1 MSLAIVIPTRNESE
15 RLKTKLPEIRSVF
28 PDAHILIV
36 NTPVEYDKT
45 KKIVELND
53 DIYVESKH
61 RFGKSLTYGL
71 YLCRDYDFVISMD
84 ADHDP
89 KSAELMYKALSSNK
103 QFDLA
108 IGIEDSKRIQR
119 DVVNVM
125 MRILLGL
132 KLENPTCGLRCY
144 RGSIIRHII
153 PREPDEWF
161 FIQIQLLYNT
171 IKLGK
176 KAGKGTNYIQV
187 PFPAAEHTGVTENFN
202 SYKRFFTSLLK
213 FSWENR

>member
-15 RLKTKLPEIRSVF
+15 RLKTKLPEVKQVF
-28 PDAHILIV
+28 PSADILIV
-36 NTPVEYDKT
+36 NTPVEDDTTKDIASLYDVK
-45 KKIVELND
+45 
-53 DIYVESKH
+53 YVESKD
-61 RFGKSLTYGL
+61 RFGKSLAYGL

-125 MRILLGL
+125 MRVLLGL
-132 KLENPTCGLRCY
+132 KLKNPTCGLRCY